1 MVTAIAIIPQ
11 PGAAPNILHAILPM
25 PNPIHSRLLRLFTPF
40 SSSSNLA
47 VNKDSAIA
55 TRAIEKAVG
64 KIATRHSVVNT
75 PEIFVNNCP
84 KCSKLNETEPM
95 LPTFSTLLPDANV
108 YVVIKISVTRE
119 EGTLFRKNTRFFR
132 RGNK

>member
-1 MVTAIAIIPQ
+1 MKGNV
-11 PGAAPNILHAILPM
+11 
-25 PNPIHSRLLRLFTPF
+25 
-40 SSSSNLA
+40 
-47 VNKDSAIA
+47 
-55 TRAIEKAVG
+55 
-64 KIATRHSVVNT
+64 TRHSVVNT

-84 KCSKLNETEPM
+84 KCSKLKETEPM

-108 YVVIKISVTRE
+108 YVVIKIRATSE